1 MRNLIPTLLCDFYKI
16 SHREQYPKGTEV
28 VYSTWIPRSN
38 KHLPQAKTAIAF
50 GFQAF
55 IKEWLIDF
63 FNENFFQKG
72 WINIV
77 QEYRRYIKY
86 TLGIQFPYTQHLYEL
101 WALGY
106 LPLEIRALPE
116 GTRTPFRVPM
126 LTIHNTHPKF
136 FWLTNYLETLIS
148 TELWKVSTVATIAD
162 LYREILDE
170 YAIKTTGSTDGVEYQ
185 GHDFCMRGSC
195 GVFDS
200 GISGMGHL
208 LSFVGTDTIPAI
220 MGLEQYYNADI
231 EKEIVG
237 VSVPAT
243 EHSVMCAGGNV
254 NEYET
259 YKRLITETYPTG
271 IVSIVSDTWDLW
283 YVLIDIIP
291 KLKNDILA
299 RDGKVVIRPDS
310 GDPTDIIC
318 GDPFAKDNSPEKA
331 GVIELLWKIFGG
343 TVTEQGYKVLDPHI
357 GAIYG
362 DAITLETC
370 ECICK
375 RLKAKRF
382 ASTNMIFGIGSFAY
396 QYNTRDTLGFAM
408 KSTLTICDGK
418 EVHIFKDPVT
428 DDGIK
433 KSLKGGVVVTKSSN
447 GEIKY
452 TDELPLYADWDDD
465 MLKVVFKDGK
475 LLIDQS
481 LSEIRTKLKE

>member
-72 WINIV
+72 WIDIV

-310 GDPTDIIC
+310 GDPADIIC
-318 GDPFAKDNSPEKA
+318 GDPLSARVYEHK
-331 GVIELLWKIFGG
+331 GVIELLWDTFGG
-343 TVTEQGYKVLDPHI
+343 TVTEQGYKVLDSHI

-362 DAITLETC
+362 DAITLNTC
-370 ECICK
+370 RCICK
-375 RLKAKRF
+375 RLKAKGF

-408 KSTLTICDGK
+408 KSTLTVCDGK
-418 EVHIFKDPVT
+418 EIHIFKDPVT
-428 DDGIK
+428 DDGTK
-433 KSLKGGVVVTKSSN
+433 KSLKGGVAVFKN
-447 GEIKY
+447 DKKGIYCIDEIGLNSVIDK
-452 TDELPLYADWDDD
+452 DNL
-465 MLKVVFKDGK
+465 LKVVFKDGK